1 MRMQK
6 TKTTKG
12 WPTRQEFSRCSEFV
26 NVFCFPDASAP
37 RNHGVYKKKPSV
49 PQFQSQHRHDF
60 RNNFSR
66 ATEGVLVDAAS
77 NQWPQGESQVQQ
89 ATLHAIDSSLAAYK
103 SRLKPG
109 TSETLIQ

>member
-1 MRMQK
+1 MYFVFLMLLLLGSSWCLRKNLQF
-6 TKTTKG
+6 
-12 WPTRQEFSRCSEFV
+12 PSSNPNIDSRV
-26 NVFCFPDASAP
+26 SAG
-37 RNHGVYKKKPSV
+37 N
-49 PQFQSQHRHDF
+49 F

-77 NQWPQGESQVQQ
+77 NQWPEGESQVQQ

-103 SRLKPG
+103 RRLKPG